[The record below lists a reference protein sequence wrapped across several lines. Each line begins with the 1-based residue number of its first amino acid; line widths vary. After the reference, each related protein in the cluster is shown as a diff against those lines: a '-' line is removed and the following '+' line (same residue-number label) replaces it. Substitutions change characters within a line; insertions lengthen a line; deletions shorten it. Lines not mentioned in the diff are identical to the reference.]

1 MGESNL
7 DENPAILELGIV
19 ADMYNNTD
27 KETANKTPNVLQRVQ
42 RRKKLHWGIRQGG
55 NSDKKKKQQEMKKV
69 PNPKLSWFE
78 ENVIKKIIEEREKNG
93 ENSGWETCR
102 WPKKNL

>member
-19 ADMYNNTD
+19 ADMYNNMD

-42 RRKKLHWGIRQGG
+42 RKCEKKKLHWGIRQGG
-55 NSDKKKKQQEMKKV
+55 NSDKKKETTRSET
-69 PNPKLSWFE
+69 SWAGSATLGDTSWARL
-78 ENVIKKIIEEREKNG
+78 I
-93 ENSGWETCR
+93 T
-102 WPKKNL
+102 NLIF